1 MRRIARVLAAAGLV
15 AGGAANGFAFTDEP
29 ERVEL
34 KDGHAVVGEVVAE
47 KPGALYVDLGFDL
60 VRIPKDQVVRRT
72 KGEPGGSGITTGPAT
87 VAAVEG
93 GDPRG
98 FFTVE
103 RLKSRPVKELVD
115 EYGEAVVSVETTG
128 GLGSGFIVND
138 EGYVV
143 TNNHVIQGE
152 TRISVVLYQK
162 TGGGL
167 VRKKF
172 ENVEIV
178 ALNPFVDLALLKI
191 PSQKD
196 LKLRHVIL
204 GSLDEINAG
213 DGAFAV
219 GNPLGLERSVSQGII
234 STMNRVDRGLV
245 YIQTDTAINPGNSGG
260 PLFDL
265 KGEVIG
271 VTSQKVAAAENL
283 GFAIPITYVKDF
295 LRNRAAFA
303 FNKDNPN
310 TGHRY
315 IDPPRRLRKGS
326 PPAVAEGNSKEKS

>member
-15 AGGAANGFAFTDEP
+15 AGGAANGFAFADEP

-34 KDGHAVVGEVVAE
+34 KDGHAVIGQIVAE
-47 KPGALYVDLGFDL
+47 KAGALYVDLGFDL
-60 VRIPKDQVVRRT
+60 VRIPKDQIVRRG
-72 KGEPGGSGITTGPAT
+72 KADSAGSGSSTGPAT
-87 VAAVEG
+87 VAAIE

-115 EYGEAVVSVETTG
+115 EYGEAVVSVETTN
-128 GLGSGFIVND
+128 GLGSGFIVNG

-167 VRKKF
+167 VRKKI

-191 PSQKD
+191 PPQKD

-315 IDPPRRLRKGS
+315 LDPPRRLRKGS
-326 PPAVAEGNSKEKS
+326 PPAVAEGTSKEKS